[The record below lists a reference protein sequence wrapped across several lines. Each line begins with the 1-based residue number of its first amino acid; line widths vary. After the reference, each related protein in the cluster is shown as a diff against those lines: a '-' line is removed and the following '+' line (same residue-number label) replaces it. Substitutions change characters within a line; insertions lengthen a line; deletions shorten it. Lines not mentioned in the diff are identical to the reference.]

1 MWNWKIEN
9 AQFLDWNQLAIEAHA
24 RVYHQ
29 IVLKGLRAL
38 ASIAS
43 YFQSYTESTKIVCR
57 RLLINIVFLFLNTD
71 GSKKTSIRTR
81 VRWTGCSQEPTGIE
95 IGKCAQ
101 ISFNLPLVHNKIA
114 IVSI

>member
-43 YFQSYTESTKIVCR
+43 YFQFYTESTKIVCR
-57 RLLINIVFLFLNTD
+57 RLLINIVSFFKYRWFKEDINPYTGQMDWLF
-71 GSKKTSIRTR
+71 
-81 VRWTGCSQEPTGIE
+81 TGTYWNRDWKMCPDI
-95 IGKCAQ
+95 
-101 ISFNLPLVHNKIA
+101 F
-114 IVSI
+114 